1 MRELEEIRAD
11 IDDIDE
17 EIVRLFKRRMDC
29 AGEVARYKIGKGKE
43 ILDKNREQ
51 AKISRALAVM
61 NDSKYDQAVEELFMQ
76 LMSLSRRY
84 QYRILGEVDT
94 YIEDHFTR
102 VDELPIDEN
111 TTVVYQGIPGA
122 YQEEAMV
129 KFFGEE
135 VKNFSVKEFKDVLVT
150 LDEGKAD
157 YGILPIEN
165 SSAGTVSGI
174 YDLLLEHDVFV
185 VGEVQVACKHML
197 AGLPGTNLRE
207 VTTVYSHPQA
217 LMQCDKFLSVY
228 PWGKATAL
236 NTAMAAKKV
245 SEEGLKRHL
254 AICSERAA
262 KLYGLEIYAREI
274 NHESN
279 NCTRFVVFSKKKLYR
294 KDAKKVSV
302 SFSLPDEHE
311 IGSLHSILGHF
322 TFNSVNM
329 TNLESR
335 PLPNRRWEYGF
346 YIDVMGNLMDPEV
359 ENALKGI
366 REEVYDFKILGNY

>member
-1 MRELEEIRAD
+1 MRDLQNIRMEID
-11 IDDIDE
+11 EIDE
-17 EIVRLFKRRMDC
+17 EIVKLFKRRMDC
-29 AGEVARYKIGKGKE
+29 SGEVAQYKIDKNRE
-43 ILDKNREQ
+43 VLDKNREK
-51 AKISRALAVM
+51 AKISRALAVL
-61 NDSKYDQAVEELFMQ
+61 NEPKYDKALEELFMQ
-76 LMSLSRRY
+76 LMSLGRRY
-84 QYRILGEVDT
+84 QYRIMGEVDT
-94 YIEDHFTR
+94 YIKDNFTR
-102 VDELPIDEN
+102 VDKLPIDEN
-111 TTVVYQGIPGA
+111 TKVVYQGVPGA

-135 VKNFSVKEFKDVLVT
+135 VKNVSVKEFKDVLIT
-150 LDEGKAD
+150 LDQRKAD
-157 YGILPIEN
+157 YGLLPIEN
-165 SSAGTVSGI
+165 STAGTVSGI

-185 VGEVQVACKHML
+185 VGEVQVFCKHML
-197 AGLPGTNLRE
+197 AGLPGVDLKD

-217 LMQCDKFLSVY
+217 LKQCDRFLSVY

-236 NTAMAAKKV
+236 NTAMAAKKIA
-245 SEEGLKRHL
+245 EEGIERHM

-262 KLYGLEIYAREI
+262 KIYGLEIYAREI

-279 NCTRFVVFSKKKLYR
+279 NCTRFVVFSKKKQYR
-294 KDAKKVSV
+294 KDAKKLSI

-346 YIDVMGNLMDPEV
+346 YIDVKGNLMDPEV

>member
-1 MRELEEIRAD
+1 MRDLRDIRMEID
-11 IDDIDE
+11 KIDE
-17 EIVRLFKRRMDC
+17 QIIHLFEQRMDC
-29 AGEVARYKIGKGKE
+29 AGEVAEYKIGTEKPV
-43 ILDKNREQ
+43 LDKRREE
-51 AKISRALAVM
+51 AKIARCLALVQNETYDKAV
-61 NDSKYDQAVEELFMQ
+61 QELFMQ

-84 QYRILGEVDT
+84 QYSIIGNEDSYLTDHYQVVDK
-94 YIEDHFTR
+94 
-102 VDELPIDEN
+102 LPIDEH
-111 TTVVYQGIPGA
+111 TKVVYQGVPGA

-174 YDLLLEHDVFV
+174 YDLLLQHDVFV
-185 VGEVQVACKHML
+185 VGEQQVECRHML
-197 AGLPGTNLRE
+197 AGLPGSNLEE

-217 LMQCDKFLSVY
+217 LMQCERFLSVY
-228 PWGKATAL
+228 PWGTATAL

-245 SEEGLKRHL
+245 AEEGLKRHM

-262 KLYGLEIYAREI
+262 KLYGLEIYAKEI

-279 NCTRFVVFSKKKLYR
+279 NCTRFVIFSKKKLFKR
-294 KDAKKVSV
+294 DAKKLSV
-302 SFSLPDEHE
+302 SFSLPHE
-311 IGSLHSILGHF
+311 IGSLHGILGHF
-322 TFNSVNM
+322 MFNGLQM
-329 TNLESR
+329 TNIESR
-335 PLPNRRWEYGF
+335 PLPNRQWEYGF
-346 YIDVMGNLMDPEV
+346 YIDVMGNLLDAPV

-366 REEVYDFKILGNY
+366 REEVNDFKILGNF